1 MNKRRKLEN
10 LRRLISLIEDIS
22 LYVDV
27 VIVEGNRDIKAMR
40 KLGYKGEIISYSQV
54 GVNDYDLTDE
64 VAKIH
69 DNVLILTDFDTEG
82 RTINHRLVSLFESRG
97 TKVEMGLR
105 WEIRRRMAAL
115 GLYAIEAID
124 DVKENEK
131 YYY

>member
-22 LYVDV
+22 IYVDV

-40 KLGYKGEIISYSQV
+40 KLGYKGEIIPYSQV

-124 DVKENEK
+124 DVKEKDK

>member
-22 LYVDV
+22 IYVDV